1 MSVEQKND
9 NSAVCGEVFCR
20 YCGIK
25 RLETDFEIMKFANGK
40 LYRRKRC
47 RSCKN
52 QSRRDRQQTI
62 VAWFNLY
69 KSNLKCRSCGIEDPR
84 VLTFHHSDPAQKR
97 MNVSDMSRRGWSI
110 EQLKTEIE
118 KCEILCANCHLIEHY
133 EDANGV

>member
-1 MSVEQKND
+1 MSVEQKNRD
-9 NSAVCGEVFCR
+9 ATVCREVFCR
-20 YCGIK
+20 YCRIN

-84 VLTFHHSDPAQKR
+84 VLTFHHCDPTQKR

-110 EQLKTEIE
+110 EQLKMEIE